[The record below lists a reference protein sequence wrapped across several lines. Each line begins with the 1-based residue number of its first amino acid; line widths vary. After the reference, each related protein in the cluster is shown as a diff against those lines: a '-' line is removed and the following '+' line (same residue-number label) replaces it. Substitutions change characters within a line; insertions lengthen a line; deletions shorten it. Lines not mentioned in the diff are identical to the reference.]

1 MFCTVCFSRCKS
13 TERMTLCSL
22 DALDG
27 NDSPGFS
34 ESDDDFSAEE
44 EYISL
49 TLKHQDH

>member
-1 MFCTVCFSRCKS
+1 
-13 TERMTLCSL
+13 MTLISL

-44 EYISL
+44 EYILL
-49 TLKHQDH
+49 TLKHPWIRSLKKKVAMRTQR